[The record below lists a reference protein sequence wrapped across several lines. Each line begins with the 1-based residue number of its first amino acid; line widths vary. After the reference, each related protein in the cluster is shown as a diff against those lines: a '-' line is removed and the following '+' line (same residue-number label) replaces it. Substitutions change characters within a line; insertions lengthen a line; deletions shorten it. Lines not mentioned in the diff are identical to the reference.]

1 MLDSLAEL
9 FRVLGDPTR
18 LEMLGLLRV
27 REICVCEFVQ
37 LFDLSQPSVSQ
48 HLRRLKEAGLVVGRR
63 RGMWVW
69 YRLAEDLPPV
79 VTAALDAL
87 PRPLPREGRM
97 RDMDAQTVCVAASG
111 PSR

>member
-1 MLDSLAEL
+1 MLDSLADL

-18 LEMLGLLRV
+18 LEMLGLLRM

-48 HLRRLKEAGLVVGRR
+48 HLRRLKEAGLVTGHR
-63 RGMWVW
+63 RGMWVL

-87 PRPLPREGRM
+87 PRPLPGEERLRAMDRE
-97 RDMDAQTVCVAASG
+97 AVCAAVSALA
-111 PSR
+111 R